1 MNGNLNSNRAR
12 RHSLKGTELGAGRR
26 REKKS
31 LDTRRDKYMYTS
43 RQVTIIYGN
52 KIKPQGRPREKLGI
66 EETARQG
73 VQNDRLPR
81 LGSFRVSPP
90 RSVFENEARYVILFI
105 TAKCKPVTAERGA
118 ERNINT
124 NGQICLAGFCLSWE
138 CTRDWKIAR
147 ATTSEQ
153 KRLTSGNK
161 MESIRYA
168 SKQVNKPPTRTHHVR
183 FTGWKR
189 FFPRAVLQ
197 TTRNLTPPRPG
208 TVFFPSLSSIFV
220 GWRFF
225 FPPTLSFDELW
236 ANDKQRATWPLAN
249 VSCTSTD

>member
-1 MNGNLNSNRAR
+1 MATDLKIINLHFFSNFSCVFVLRIVLCYYEGIRIDESLVFRSKLRDQIANTLDSNEWKSEFKSSETPFSQGNGTGGAR
-12 RHSLKGTELGAGRR
+12 RR

-124 NGQICLAGFCLSWE
+124 NGQICLAGFCLS
-138 CTRDWKIAR
+138 
-147 ATTSEQ
+147 
-153 KRLTSGNK
+153 
-161 MESIRYA
+161 
-168 SKQVNKPPTRTHHVR
+168 
-183 FTGWKR
+183 
-189 FFPRAVLQ
+189 
-197 TTRNLTPPRPG
+197 
-208 TVFFPSLSSIFV
+208 
-220 GWRFF
+220 
-225 FPPTLSFDELW
+225 
-236 ANDKQRATWPLAN
+236 
-249 VSCTSTD
+249 

>member
-1 MNGNLNSNRAR
+1 MEIWIQIERDGILPGERSWEEAGR
-12 RHSLKGTELGAGRR
+12 RRRR

-105 TAKCKPVTAERGA
+105 TAKCKRWPRKGA
-118 ERNINT
+118 ERYINT
-124 NGQICLAGFCLSWE
+124 NGQICWSAFVS
-138 CTRDWKIAR
+138 RAR
-147 ATTSEQ
+147 ENVRAIGKLPSDDERAEAFNVGEQ
-153 KRLTSGNK
+153 DG
-161 MESIRYA
+161 I
-168 SKQVNKPPTRTHHVR
+168 
-183 FTGWKR
+183 
-189 FFPRAVLQ
+189 
-197 TTRNLTPPRPG
+197 
-208 TVFFPSLSSIFV
+208 
-220 GWRFF
+220 
-225 FPPTLSFDELW
+225 D
-236 ANDKQRATWPLAN
+236 
-249 VSCTSTD
+249 

>member
-1 MNGNLNSNRAR
+1 MATDLKIINLHFFSNFSYVFVLRIVLCYYEGIRIDESLVFRSKLRDQIANTLDSNEWKSEFKSSETPFSQGNGTGGR
-12 RHSLKGTELGAGRR
+12 GRR

-105 TAKCKPVTAERGA
+105 TAKCKPVTAERGRK
-118 ERNINT
+118 EI
-124 NGQICLAGFCLSWE
+124 S
-138 CTRDWKIAR
+138 
-147 ATTSEQ
+147 
-153 KRLTSGNK
+153 
-161 MESIRYA
+161 
-168 SKQVNKPPTRTHHVR
+168 TRTDRSVWPAFVSRENVR
-183 FTGWKR
+183 AIGKLHER
-189 FFPRAVLQ
+189 RRASRSV
-197 TTRNLTPPRPG
+197 
-208 TVFFPSLSSIFV
+208 
-220 GWRFF
+220 
-225 FPPTLSFDELW
+225 
-236 ANDKQRATWPLAN
+236 
-249 VSCTSTD
+249 